1 MIDALAADWWLPLII
16 APFIG
21 SFLGVLITRLPA
33 GEAVVAGRSRCCWC
47 GHVLGVLDL
56 VPLLSWLAMGRRC
69 RHCGSRIG
77 WFYPGIELAAV
88 LVPVWAA
95 TEVGGWLLWVS
106 CALGWVL
113 VTLAVIDARHLL
125 LPDLLTLPLLVTGLA
140 VAVWIDGATL
150 HEHAIGAVAGF
161 AVFWLI
167 ARGYRLARGREGL
180 GMGDAKFLAAA
191 GAWVSWQGLPSVV
204 FIGAA
209 SALAWTLIKIAV
221 SATSA
226 GASQKVPFGT
236 YLCLSTW
243 LVWLY
248 GPVIVG

>member
-1 MIDALAADWWLPLII
+1 MINALAAVWWLPLVM
-16 APFIG
+16 APFVG

-33 GEAVVAGRSRCCWC
+33 GEAVVVGRSRCSRC
-47 GHVLGVLDL
+47 GRMLGALDL

-77 WFYPGIELAAV
+77 WFYPGIELAAIV
-88 LVPVWAA
+88 VPVWAA
-95 TEVGGWLLWVS
+95 TQVGGWLLWVS
-106 CALGWVL
+106 CGLGWTL
-113 VTLAVIDARHLL
+113 LTLAVIDARHLL
-125 LPDLLTLPLLVTGLA
+125 LPDVLTLPLLIAGLA
-140 VAVWIDGATL
+140 MASCIEGADL

-167 ARGYRLARGREGL
+167 ARAYRLARGREGL
-180 GMGDAKFLAAA
+180 GMGDAKLLAAA
-191 GAWVSWQGLPSVV
+191 GAWVSWQGLPGVV

-209 SALAWTLIKIAV
+209 SALAWVLIKIA
-221 SATSA
+221 A
-226 GASQKVPFGT
+226 GAEITEAHRIPFGT

-248 GPVIVG
+248 GPVIIG